1 MKQNIIKKST
11 SNTFESVKLIKT
23 LLVFISYLL
32 YSNVISVVLSTFKIT
47 NATMLSFLADLI
59 FLICIVFAYRDNL
72 KKDFENLKK
81 DYKIS
86 SIIKIII
93 IWVVIIFVFN
103 ILMGAITEM
112 IYPNMAT
119 DDNTNA
125 MSTLFKTSMSYS
137 LFKTMIFAVVAEE
150 LLYRESISDV
160 VKNKYIFIV
169 ISSIVYTIMNF
180 IFVGFESD
188 IIVMDILSYFLPAL
202 LFSTAYVKN
211 NNNIIILIYL
221 HYIKIALLH
230 KVICHSMNLYI
241 MN

>member
-211 NNNIIILIYL
+211 NNNIIILMLIKFTYNLIPTLIYL
-221 HYIKIALLH
+221 
-230 KVICHSMNLYI
+230 
-241 MN
+241 

>member
-1 MKQNIIKKST
+1 MKQNIIKDNAE
-11 SNTFESVKLIKT
+11 NTFDSMKLIRT

-32 YSNVISVVLSTFKIT
+32 YSNVISVVFSTFKIT
-47 NATMLSFLADLI
+47 NTIMISFFADLI
-59 FLICIVFAYRDNL
+59 FLVCIIFVYRDNL
-72 KKDFENLKK
+72 KNDFENLKK

-86 SIIKIII
+86 KIVKTVIM
-93 IWVVIIFVFN
+93 WVVIIFVFN
-103 ILMGAITEM
+103 ILMGALTEI
-112 IYPNMAT
+112 IYPNMLF

-125 MSTLFKTSMSYS
+125 MRSMFKISMPYS
-137 LFKTMIFAVVAEE
+137 LFKTMIFAVIAEE

-169 ISSIVYTIMNF
+169 ISSIIYTIMNF

-211 NNNIIILIYL
+211 NNNIIILMLIKFAYNLIPTIMYL
-221 HYIKIALLH
+221 LQ
-230 KVICHSMNLYI
+230 LYK
-241 MN
+241 

>member
-1 MKQNIIKKST
+1 MKQNIIKDSI
-11 SNTFESVKLIKT
+11 SNTFESMKLIKT

-47 NATMLSFLADLI
+47 NTTMLSFLADLI
-59 FLICIVFAYRDNL
+59 FLVCIIFVYRDNL
-72 KKDFENLKK
+72 KNDFENLKK

-86 SIIKIII
+86 KIIKTVI

-112 IYPNMAT
+112 ISPNMAT

-125 MSTLFKTSMSYS
+125 MSTMFKTSMSYS

-169 ISSIVYTIMNF
+169 ISSIIYTIMNF

-211 NNNIIILIYL
+211 NNNIIILMLIKFTYNLIPTIIYL
-221 HYIKIALLH
+221 LQ
-230 KVICHSMNLYI
+230 LY
-241 MN
+241 N

>member
-72 KKDFENLKK
+72 KKDFENLKR

-86 SIIKIII
+86 SIIKTII

-211 NNNIIILIYL
+211 NNNIIILMLIKFTYNLIPTIIYL
-221 HYIKIALLH
+221 LQ
-230 KVICHSMNLYI
+230 LY
-241 MN
+241 N

>member
-32 YSNVISVVLSTFKIT
+32 YSNVISIVLSTFKIT

-86 SIIKIII
+86 SIIKTII

-137 LFKTMIFAVVAEE
+137 LFKTMSFAVVAEE

-211 NNNIIILIYL
+211 NNNIIILMLIKFTYNLIPTIIYL
-221 HYIKIALLH
+221 LQ
-230 KVICHSMNLYI
+230 LY
-241 MN
+241 N

>member
-211 NNNIIILIYL
+211 NNNIIILMLIKFTYNLIPTIIYL
-221 HYIKIALLH
+221 LQ
-230 KVICHSMNLYI
+230 LY
-241 MN
+241 N

>member
-32 YSNVISVVLSTFKIT
+32 YSNVISIVLSTFKIT

-86 SIIKIII
+86 SIIKTII

-103 ILMGAITEM
+103 ILMGALTEM

-211 NNNIIILIYL
+211 NNNIIILMLIKFTYNLIPTIIYL
-221 HYIKIALLH
+221 LQ
-230 KVICHSMNLYI
+230 LY
-241 MN
+241 N

>member
-1 MKQNIIKKST
+1 MKQNIVKKST
-11 SNTFESVKLIKT
+11 SNTYESVKLIKT

-86 SIIKIII
+86 SIIKTII

-125 MSTLFKTSMSYS
+125 MSTLFKTSISYS

-169 ISSIVYTIMNF
+169 ISSIIYTIMNF

-211 NNNIIILIYL
+211 NNNIIILMLIKFTYNLIPTIIYL
-221 HYIKIALLH
+221 LQ
-230 KVICHSMNLYI
+230 LY
-241 MN
+241 N

>member
-11 SNTFESVKLIKT
+11 SNTYESVKLIKT

-59 FLICIVFAYRDNL
+59 FLICIVFAYKDNL

-86 SIIKIII
+86 SIIKTII

-125 MSTLFKTSMSYS
+125 MSTLFKISISYS

-169 ISSIVYTIMNF
+169 ISSIIYTIMNF

-211 NNNIIILIYL
+211 NNNIIILMLIKFTYNLIPTIIYL
-221 HYIKIALLH
+221 LQ
-230 KVICHSMNLYI
+230 LY
-241 MN
+241 N

>member
-1 MKQNIIKKST
+1 MEQNIIKDST
-11 SNTFESVKLIKT
+11 SNTFESMKLIKT

-32 YSNVISVVLSTFKIT
+32 YSNVISVVFSTFKIT
-47 NATMLSFLADLI
+47 NTTMISFLADLI
-59 FLICIVFAYRDNL
+59 FLVCIIFVYRDNL
-72 KKDFENLKK
+72 KNDFENLKK

-86 SIIKIII
+86 NIIKTVI

-112 IYPNMAT
+112 IYPNMAA

-125 MSTLFKTSMSYS
+125 ITSLLDASTFYTI
-137 LFKTMIFAVVAEE
+137 FKTMIFAVVAEE
-150 LLYRESISDV
+150 LLYRESISDL
-160 VKNKYIFIV
+160 VKNKYIFII
-169 ISSIVYTIMNF
+169 ISSIIYTIMNF

-211 NNNIIILIYL
+211 NNNIIILML
-221 HYIKIALLH
+221 IKFFYNLIPLIILL
-230 KVICHSMNLYI
+230 SGLYK
-241 MN
+241 

>member
-86 SIIKIII
+86 SIIKTII

-137 LFKTMIFAVVAEE
+137 LFKTMMFAVVAEE

-211 NNNIIILIYL
+211 NNNIIILMLIKFTYNLIPTIIYL
-221 HYIKIALLH
+221 LQ
-230 KVICHSMNLYI
+230 LY
-241 MN
+241 N